1 MSLKLLLLEDSDNDA
16 LLLEL
21 FLKRGLEGCEIT
33 MVNTL
38 SDFGSALSRGFFD
51 AVISDYQLG
60 TFTGMEAYEQL
71 QASGS
76 DLPFILVS
84 GTMGDELAVQALK
97 AGVSDFVSK
106 NNLSRLPSAIE
117 REVAAAQVRRQKKAA
132 DHILQVNQQNL
143 QALIENTDDCIW
155 SMNRNMQITILNH
168 ASKGCFQAMYGVNLH
183 AGMYFPDSLPP
194 AVIPS
199 WDRIVKSAFT
209 GQKSHHE
216 LPFTFE
222 DGNER
227 IMDVSVNPILDS
239 AGLISG
245 VSFFAKD
252 ITQRKLWEEQLGAN
266 LKEKEILLAEIHH
279 RVKNNLAIVSSI
291 LMLQQDK
298 IDDELYKQV
307 YTEAINKIK
316 SIALIHEKLYQ
327 NKSLAEIEFSEY
339 IRSLS
344 ESVAS
349 SMRSDKPV
357 RVDVDAQP
365 MILDIISGIPC
376 GLILSELLT
385 NAFKHAFRDQ
395 ETGRI
400 LVEFRPKGA
409 DGFVLRVSDDGQRP
423 DVLERVDTSAS
434 VGMMI
439 VRGLAEQLS
448 ATLTF
453 ESDRGTIVTL
463 EK

>member
-1 MSLKLLLLEDSDNDA
+1 MSIRLLLIEDSENDA
-16 LLLEL
+16 LLLDL
-21 FLKRGLEGCEIT
+21 FLKRSLVGCEIT
-33 MVNTL
+33 VVNTL
-38 SDFGSALSRGFFD
+38 DDLDTHLKRGLFD

-60 TFTGMEAYEQL
+60 TFTGMDVFDRLNA
-71 QASGS
+71 ADS

-97 AGVSDFVSK
+97 AGVCDFVAK
-106 NNLSRLPSAIE
+106 GNLSRLPKAIE
-117 REVAAAQVRRQKKAA
+117 REIAAAQIRRQKKAA
-132 DHILQVNQQNL
+132 DHILLLNQQNL
-143 QALIENTDDCIW
+143 SALVENTDDCIW
-155 SMNRNMQITILNH
+155 SINRNMQISILNQ
-168 ASKGCFQAMYGVNLH
+168 ATKDCFRSVYGIEAH
-183 AGMYFPDSLPP
+183 AGMYFPDGLP
-194 AVIPS
+194 AANIPD
-199 WDRIVKSAFT
+199 WDRIVNMAFN
-209 GQKSHHE
+209 GQRTHHE
-216 LPFTFE
+216 LPFTFS
-222 DGNER
+222 DGLDR
-227 IMDVSVNPILDS
+227 VMDVSVNPIIS
-239 AGLISG
+239 ADATISG

-252 ITQRKLWEEQLGAN
+252 ITQRKIWEEQLGSN

-339 IRSLS
+339 VRSLADTI
-344 ESVAS
+344 AS
-349 SMRSDKPV
+349 SMQADKKI

-365 MILDIISGIPC
+365 MILDIISAIPC
-376 GLILSELLT
+376 GLILSELIT

-395 ETGRI
+395 ESGHI
-400 LVEFRPKGA
+400 LIQFHPEG
-409 DGFVLRVSDDGQRP
+409 DGFILRVTDDGIRT
-423 DVLERVDTSAS
+423 DVLERIDNSAS

-439 VRGLAEQLS
+439 VNGLTEQLS

-453 ESDRGTIVTL
+453 ESANGTVVTL
-463 EK
+463 KK

>member
-1 MSLKLLLLEDSDNDA
+1 MPLNLLLIEDSENDA
-16 LLLEL
+16 LLLNL
-21 FLKRGLEGCEIT
+21 FLKRGLEGCDMT
-33 MVNTL
+33 VVNTL
-38 SDFGSALSRGFFD
+38 KDVDIQLKHGLYD

-60 TFTGMEAYEQL
+60 TFTGMDVFERLELA
-71 QASGS
+71 GS

-84 GTMGDELAVQALK
+84 GTMGDELAIQALK
-97 AGVSDFVSK
+97 AGVCDFVAKS
-106 NNLSRLPSAIE
+106 NLSRLPKAIE

-132 DHILQVNQQNL
+132 DHSLQLNQQNL
-143 QALIENTDDCIW
+143 SALIENTDDCIW
-155 SMNRNMQITILNH
+155 SINRNLQVSILNH
-168 ASKGCFQAMYGVNLH
+168 AAKRCFHEMYGVDLH
-183 AGMYFPDSLPP
+183 PGMYFPDALPS
-194 AVIPS
+194 AVIPA
-199 WDRIVKSAFT
+199 WDRIVQTAFL

-216 LPFTFE
+216 LPFSFA
-222 DGNER
+222 DKLER

-239 AGLISG
+239 QSVISG

-252 ITQRKLWEEQLGAN
+252 ITQRKVWEEQLGAN

-298 IDDELYKQV
+298 IDDEIYKQV

-339 IRSLS
+339 IRSLAD
-344 ESVAS
+344 SVAS
-349 SMRSDKPV
+349 SMHVQKQI

-365 MILDIISGIPC
+365 MILDIISAIPC
-376 GLILSELLT
+376 GLILSELIT
-385 NAFKHAFRDQ
+385 NAFKHAFRNQD
-395 ETGRI
+395 TGRI
-400 LVEFRPKGA
+400 LIEFRPKN
-409 DGFVLRVSDDGQRP
+409 DGFLMRVMDDGQLP
-423 DVLERVDTSAS
+423 DVLERVENSAS

-439 VRGLAEQLS
+439 VRGLTEQLN
-448 ATLTF
+448 ATLKF
-453 ESDRGTIVTL
+453 ESINGTVVTL

>member
-1 MSLKLLLLEDSDNDA
+1 MPLNLLLLEDSDNDA
-16 LLLEL
+16 LLLNL
-21 FLKRGLEGCEIT
+21 FLKRGLPGCEIT
-33 MVNTL
+33 VVNTL
-38 SDFGSALSRGFFD
+38 DDVESNLRRGFFD
-51 AVISDYQLG
+51 AMISDFQLG
-60 TFTGMEAYEQL
+60 TFTGMDAFERL
-71 QASGS
+71 QSTGS

-97 AGVSDFVSK
+97 AGVSDFVAKS
-106 NNLSRLPSAIE
+106 NLSRLPSAIE

-132 DHILQVNQQNL
+132 DHVLQTNQHNL

-155 SMNRNMQITILNH
+155 SINRNMQITILNH
-168 ASKGCFQAMYGVNLH
+168 AAKSCFKAMYGVDLH
-183 AGMYFPDSLPP
+183 AGMYFPDGLP
-194 AVIPS
+194 ASVITA
-199 WDRIVKSAFT
+199 WDRIVKSAFL

-222 DGNER
+222 EGSER
-227 IMDVSVNPILDS
+227 IMDVSVNPILDAES
-239 AGLISG
+239 VISG

-298 IDDELYKQV
+298 IEDELYKQV

-339 IRSLS
+339 IRSLA

-349 SMRSDKPV
+349 SMHVGKQV
-357 RVDVDAQP
+357 RVDVDAEP
-365 MILDIISGIPC
+365 MILDIIQAIPC

-395 ETGRI
+395 DTGRI
-400 LVEFRPKGA
+400 LIEFRKKEA
-409 DGFVLRVSDDGQRP
+409 GFLLRVIDDGNRP
-423 DVLERVDTSAS
+423 DVLQRVENSAS

-439 VRGLAEQLS
+439 VRGLAEQLNAS
-448 ATLTF
+448 LHF
-453 ESDRGTIVTL
+453 ESDNGTVVTL

>member
-1 MSLKLLLLEDSDNDA
+1 MPLNLLLLEDSDNDA

-21 FLKRGLEGCEIT
+21 FLKRGLEGCDLT

-38 SDFGSALSRGFFD
+38 DDFETALSRGFFD

-60 TFTGMEAYEQL
+60 TFTGMDAFERL
-71 QASGS
+71 QSTGS

-97 AGVSDFVSK
+97 AGVCDFVAKS
-106 NNLSRLPSAIE
+106 NLSRLPSAIE

-132 DHILQVNQQNL
+132 DHILQVNQHNL

-155 SMNRNMQITILNH
+155 SINRNMQITILNH
-168 ASKGCFQAMYGVNLH
+168 ASKSCFSAMYGVDLH
-183 AGMYFPDSLPP
+183 AGMYFPDALPT
-194 AVIPS
+194 AVMS
-199 WDRIVKSAFT
+199 NWDRIVKSAFT

-216 LPFTFE
+216 LPFTFV

-239 AGLISG
+239 MGVISG

-266 LKEKEILLAEIHH
+266 LREKEILLAEIHH

-298 IDDELYKQV
+298 IEDELYKQV

-339 IRSLS
+339 IRSLAD
-344 ESVAS
+344 SVAS
-349 SMRSDKPV
+349 SMQVDKQI
-357 RVDVDAQP
+357 RVDVDAEP
-365 MILDIISGIPC
+365 MILDIISAIPC
-376 GLILSELLT
+376 GLILSELIT

-395 ETGRI
+395 STGRI
-400 LVEFRPKGA
+400 LIEFRNTGA
-409 DGFVLRVSDDGQRP
+409 GFRLRVMDDGVRP
-423 DVLERVDTSAS
+423 DVLERVENSAS

>member
-1 MSLKLLLLEDSDNDA
+1 MPLNLLLLEDSDNDA
-16 LLLEL
+16 LLLNL
-21 FLKRGLEGCEIT
+21 FLKRGLPDCDIT
-33 MVNTL
+33 VVNTL
-38 SDFGSALSRGFFD
+38 EDFDASLKRGFFD

-60 TFTGMEAYEQL
+60 TFTGMDAFERL
-71 QASGS
+71 QAAGS

-97 AGVSDFVSK
+97 GGVSDFVSK

-132 DHILQVNQQNL
+132 DHVLQTNQHNL

-155 SMNRNMQITILNH
+155 SIDRNMRITILNH
-168 ASKGCFQAMYGVNLH
+168 AARRCFNAMYTVDLH
-183 AGMYFPDSLPP
+183 AGMYFPDGLPS

-199 WDRIVKSAFT
+199 WDRIVKSAFLGT
-209 GQKSHHE
+209 KSHHE
-216 LPFTFE
+216 LPFTF
-222 DGNER
+222 DGDSER
-227 IMDVSVNPILDS
+227 IMDVSVNPILDGDS
-239 AGLISG
+239 VVAG

-298 IDDELYKQV
+298 IEDELYKQV
-307 YTEAINKIK
+307 YSEAINKIK

-339 IRSLS
+339 IRSLAD
-344 ESVAS
+344 SVAS
-349 SMRSDKPV
+349 SMHAGKQV
-357 RVDVDAQP
+357 RVDVDAEP
-365 MILDIISGIPC
+365 MILDIISAIPC

-400 LVEFRPKGA
+400 LIEFRKKK
-409 DGFVLRVSDDGQRP
+409 DGFILRVIDDGKRT
-423 DVLERVDTSAS
+423 DVIERVENSAS

-439 VRGLAEQLS
+439 IRGLSEQLN

-453 ESDRGTIVTL
+453 EADNGTVVTL